1 MDLINEPLPG
11 VKILKPFV
19 HLDERGEFVKTFHEQ
34 QLADHGIE
42 IKLREEF
49 FSCSNAGVI
58 RGMHF
63 QLPPFAHR
71 KIVYCI
77 SGAVLDVVL
86 DLRKSSPTY
95 GRFAAF
101 ELSAANRHM
110 VSIPIG
116 FAHGFLSLVDHST
129 LIYKTDAV
137 HSPEHDAGVLWNG
150 FGFEWPSVVDP
161 PTVSLRDSRFPPFLG
176 LDSPF

>member
-86 DLRKSSPTY
+86 DLRKSSPTL
-95 GRFAAF
+95 GVSPRLSFPQPIVIWLAF
-101 ELSAANRHM
+101 
-110 VSIPIG
+110 
-116 FAHGFLSLVDHST
+116 
-129 LIYKTDAV
+129 
-137 HSPEHDAGVLWNG
+137 
-150 FGFEWPSVVDP
+150 PSVSP
-161 PTVSLRDSRFPPFLG
+161 MDS
-176 LDSPF
+176 